1 MKNNPI
7 GIFDS
12 GLGGLTIWKE
22 LHHLMPFEDTIYL
35 ADSKNAPYGDKTQE
49 EIRAL
54 SVKNTEYLLKR
65 GCKIIVVACNTA
77 TTNAIAYLRSQYEVP
92 FVGIEPAIKPAA
104 LHSKTGTIG
113 VLATKGT
120 LSSDLFYHTASN
132 HASDIKIMDQEGTG
146 LVALIEAGK
155 ASSPEC
161 RELLGSYLQPMWEA
175 GIDHLVLGC
184 THYPLLIPVL
194 SEILPENVTIVDCG
208 GAVARQIKNVLQK
221 SNLVKASQKPAAHD
235 FYTNGSLEQ
244 LQKILF
250 QLNAGGKVYQEDF

>member
-22 LHHLMPFEDTIYL
+22 LHQQMPFDDTIYL
-35 ADSKNAPYGDKTQE
+35 ADSKNAPYGDRTRE

-54 SVKNTEYLLKR
+54 SVKNTEYLLQK
-65 GCKIIVVACNTA
+65 GCKIVVVACNTA
-77 TTNAIAYLRSQYEVP
+77 TTNAIDYLRSHYPIP

-120 LSSDLFYHTASN
+120 LSSDLFHHTASH
-132 HASDIKIMDQEGTG
+132 HASEIKIIDQEGTG
-146 LVALIEAGK
+146 LVSLIEAGK
-155 ASSPEC
+155 TASPEC
-161 RELLGSYLQPMWEA
+161 RELLRSYLQPMWEA

-194 SEILPENVTIVDCG
+194 TEIIPENVTIVDCG

-221 SNLVKASQKPAAHD
+221 NDLTKDSREPSTHE
-235 FYTNGSLEQ
+235 FYTNGSLDQ
-244 LQKILF
+244 LQKILL
-250 QLNAGGKVYQEDF
+250 QLNARGKVYEKDF